1 MLYIKKWMIYSKRS
15 GNHIVSLCDD
25 GTYACDCIG
34 WRNHSPRINCKH
46 IKEVWNTNP
55 TPLNQDNWDALNGNK
70 KKLKDTLAIF
80 NKVIQNQEQRRINNK
95 K

>member
-1 MLYIKKWMIYSKRS
+1 MIYSERS

-34 WRNHSPRINCKH
+34 WRNHYPRINCKH